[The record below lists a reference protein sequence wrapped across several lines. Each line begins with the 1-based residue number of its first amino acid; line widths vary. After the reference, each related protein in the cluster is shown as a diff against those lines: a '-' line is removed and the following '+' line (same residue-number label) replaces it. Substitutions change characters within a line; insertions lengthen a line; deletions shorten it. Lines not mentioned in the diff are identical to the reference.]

1 MEARDKKVIDFI
13 HLVELATKEQVQKLY
28 FEGVHRNICMRRLK
42 KISEDGYV
50 ERFKHGGNI
59 FVYYVG
65 KKPSK
70 RLINHDLYI
79 TDFIVEMMKNGF
91 EILEFKKSFVIG
103 PIISDAY
110 VRYKDPEGKIR
121 HCVLEVQLSNKVSD
135 CVDKYKDFKS
145 IILDNR
151 SDWGSIP
158 RVIVITDMTQRIE
171 LRGIKVLYDT
181 TEMKNV
187 SKILTE

>member
-1 MEARDKKVIDFI
+1 M
-13 HLVELATKEQVQKLY
+13 
-28 FEGVHRNICMRRLK
+28 
-42 KISEDGYV
+42 
-50 ERFKHGGNI
+50 
-59 FVYYVG
+59 
-65 KKPSK
+65 
-70 RLINHDLYI
+70 INHDLYI
-79 TDFIVEMMKNGF
+79 TDFIVEMLKNGF

-103 PIISDAY
+103 SIISDAY
-110 VRYKDPEGKIR
+110 VRYKDQEGKIR
-121 HCVLEVQLSNKVSD
+121 HCVLEIQLSNKVSD
-135 CVDKYKDFKS
+135 CVDKYKDFKN

-151 SDWGSIP
+151 IDWGSIP